1 MAIYVKLLSGEV
13 HEYPYCAFVLQL
25 LFSLSKNLHTSHLN
39 IKLFHN
45 GVRVFSSEYA
55 LDEAV
60 YDAFIEEA
68 EIIDSL
74 TVRVVDGD
82 LILERSTSP
91 RVFANSFV
99 ICASEQ
105 EFTPAVIESLRLEV
119 WEETGENTRDLSLS
133 DLVKEYV
140 SKVRKLNVTRVIF

>member
-1 MAIYVKLLSGEV
+1 
-13 HEYPYCAFVLQL
+13 
-25 LFSLSKNLHTSHLN
+25 
-39 IKLFHN
+39 
-45 GVRVFSSEYA
+45 
-55 LDEAV
+55 V